1 MHQEIAYAKINLSL
15 EVLGRRADGYHDVL
29 TVMQL
34 ISLHDTL
41 FFEPADTLSL
51 DCSYPSGDP
60 YPALAGEDNLVWKAA
75 RLLQETTG
83 LYNGAHITLHK
94 QIPITAGLGGG
105 SSDAA
110 AALRGLARLW
120 ELNLRDDE
128 MLYMASLLS
137 SDVSF
142 FFRGPTALGEGRGD
156 VLTPISSMPA
166 AWVVLVCPHYDISEK
181 TRRLY
186 ASLNPGD
193 RTDGK
198 ISRRLV
204 ADLSKGKFPSPLL
217 LYNAFER
224 PALEVFTGLGETV
237 DRITSLSARPL
248 HLSGSGPSLYTLYP
262 EAQELPARKL
272 YNALQAQGLPA
283 YLATTVT

>member
-15 EVLGRRADGYHDVL
+15 EVLGRRPDGYHEVL

-41 FFEPADTLSL
+41 IFAPAETLSL
-51 DCSYPSGDP
+51 ESNHPTLSV
-60 YPALAGEDNLVWKAA
+60 GEDNLVWKAA

-83 LYNGAHITLHK
+83 VYKGARISLQK
-94 QIPITAGLGGG
+94 GIPITAGLGGG

-120 ELNLRDDE
+120 ELELSDGE

-156 VLTPISSMPA
+156 ALTTISSMPA
-166 AWVVLVCPHYDISEK
+166 AWVVLVCPQYHMPDK

-186 ASLNPGD
+186 ASLKVED
-193 RTDGK
+193 WTDGK

-204 ADLSKGKFPSPLL
+204 TDISKGKFPSPLL
-217 LYNAFER
+217 LHNAFER
-224 PALEVFTGLGETV
+224 PALEVFGGLEEIV
-237 DRITSLSARPL
+237 ERITALSARPL
-248 HLSGSGPSLYTLYP
+248 HLSGSGPTLYTLYP

-272 YNALQAQGLPA
+272 YHALQAEGLPA

>member
-41 FFEPADTLSL
+41 LLAPADELSL
-51 DCSYPSGDP
+51 ECSD
-60 YPALAGEDNLVWKAA
+60 PALATGEANLVWKAA
-75 RLLQETTG
+75 HLLQETTG
-83 LYNGAHITLHK
+83 VYKGARIVLHK
-94 QIPITAGLGGG
+94 QIPVTAGLGGG

-110 AALRGLARLW
+110 ATLRGLARLW
-120 ELNLRDDE
+120 ELELSDDE

-137 SDVSF
+137 MDAPF

-166 AWVVLVCPHYDISEK
+166 AWVILVCPRYDMPEK

-186 ASLNPGD
+186 SALHSND
-193 RTDGK
+193 MTDGAL
-198 ISRRLV
+198 SRRLV
-204 ADLSKGKFPSPLL
+204 TDISKGKFPSPLL
-217 LYNAFER
+217 LHNAFER
-224 PALEVFTGLGETV
+224 PALEQFEGLEEIV
-237 DRITSLSARPL
+237 EQITALSARPL
-248 HLSGSGPSLYTLYP
+248 HLSGSGPTLYTLYP

-272 YNALQAQGLPA
+272 YHALQAEGLPA

>member
-41 FFEPADTLSL
+41 MFAPADELSL
-51 DCSYPSGDP
+51 ECSD
-60 YPALAGEDNLVWKAA
+60 PALATGEDNLVWKAA

-83 LYNGAHITLHK
+83 VYKGARIVLHK
-94 QIPITAGLGGG
+94 QIPVTAGLGGG

-110 AALRGLARLW
+110 STLRGLARLW
-120 ELNLRDDE
+120 ELELSDDE

-137 SDVSF
+137 MDAPF

-166 AWVVLVCPHYDISEK
+166 AWVILVCPRYDMPEK

-186 ASLNPGD
+186 SALQSND
-193 RTDGK
+193 MTDGAL
-198 ISRRLV
+198 SHRLV
-204 ADLSKGKFPSPLL
+204 TDISKGKFPSPLL
-217 LYNAFER
+217 LHNAFER
-224 PALEVFTGLGETV
+224 PALAQFEGLEEIV
-237 DRITSLSARPL
+237 EQITTLSARPL
-248 HLSGSGPSLYTLYP
+248 HLSGSGPTLYTLYP

-272 YNALQAQGLPA
+272 YHALQAEGLPA